1 MIAEL
6 ISMIELFN
14 HADALVTPIYQSL
27 WKRFGVDDD
36 MIELELAKLIG
47 ETEAKYSDFDN

>member
-1 MIAEL
+1 
-6 ISMIELFN
+6 MIELFN